1 MIYSAALI
9 IADILVIWV
18 ANNYV
23 AIIYWSEFDTKLNS
37 YAFSKALKLNSN
49 ELKSIFVLR

>member
-18 ANNYV
+18 ANNCV
-23 AIIYWSEFDTKLNS
+23 AIIYWSEFDTKLNRS
-37 YAFSKALKLNSN
+37 ALSKTMKLNSN
-49 ELKSIFVLR
+49 ELKSIFVPR

>member
-18 ANNYV
+18 ANNCV

-37 YAFSKALKLNSN
+37 YALSKTMKLNSN
-49 ELKSIFVLR
+49 ELKSIFVPR